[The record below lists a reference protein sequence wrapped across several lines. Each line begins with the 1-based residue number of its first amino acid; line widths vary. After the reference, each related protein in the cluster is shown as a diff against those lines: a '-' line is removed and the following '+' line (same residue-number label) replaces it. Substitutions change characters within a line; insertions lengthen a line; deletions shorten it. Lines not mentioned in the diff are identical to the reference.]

1 MVICGPCW
9 GVGGQEEEGEGRGLS
24 SPALR
29 ANAIA
34 LPLERVVLGW
44 VRFPGFHNVRRQWA
58 HSCSQFKASRKRR
71 RDTEGSGRGWRAL
84 GKGRGREPACPRIQT
99 PGRMLQHGRPRA
111 PALGAAQRGNRGSH
125 REGWGAGGG
134 GRKYCKAKLGEP
146 EDVHSKG
153 RGCFAAS
160 EAAGMETPKARTLA
174 VGFAAGSL
182 CGQPGSERRYENV
195 GRGRVLG

>member
-9 GVGGQEEEGEGRGLS
+9 GVGGRGRRGRGGGSLVPPS
-24 SPALR
+24 R
-29 ANAIA
+29 QMQ
-34 LPLERVVLGW
+34 LPFLWSAWFWG
-44 VRFPGFHNVRRQWA
+44 
-58 HSCSQFKASRKRR
+58 
-71 RDTEGSGRGWRAL
+71 GSGFLAFRMSADSGPILAASSRRPGNVGGTPRARGGVGEL
-84 GKGRGREPACPRIQT
+84 SGKGGD
-99 PGRMLQHGRPRA
+99 GSPRA
-111 PALGAAQRGNRGSH
+111 RGFRPQVRCSSTADRGLLRWEPPSRETEAATGK
-125 REGWGAGGG
+125 AGGRG
-134 GRKYCKAKLGEP
+134 KYCKAKLGEP